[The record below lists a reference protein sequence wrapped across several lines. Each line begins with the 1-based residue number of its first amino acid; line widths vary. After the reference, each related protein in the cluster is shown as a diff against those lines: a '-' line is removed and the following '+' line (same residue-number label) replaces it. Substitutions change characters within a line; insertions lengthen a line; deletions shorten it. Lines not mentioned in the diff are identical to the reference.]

1 MRALAC
7 ESISAYW
14 LPDSTTPARVSEAIG
29 VLYREIDGQDGNV
42 PIEMGH
48 SSLTGRLRDAY
59 RVEPRDVRL
68 LPDRI
73 ELTTAMPKP
82 EDPRI
87 PGRHTSAVGVASVM
101 VAGAEALGVLLV
113 RRGMMSDF
121 L

>member
-59 RVEPRDVRL
+59 GVEPRDVRL

-73 ELTTAMPKP
+73 ELTTTMPKP
-82 EDPRI
+82 EDPRCS
-87 PGRHTSAVGVASVM
+87 PTGTVGWSIDRASL
-101 VAGAEALGVLLV
+101 AGTRL
-113 RRGMMSDF
+113 R
-121 L
+121 